1 MFDGTQTE
9 VINMNKELLK
19 LNLQHFGDGS
29 DDPTEEPEHDDKDM
43 DKGDDKKSGDD
54 KPEKMLTQEEFES
67 ALKARLARE
76 RRKQEEEDERKKK
89 EAEQAR
95 LEGEGKYKEL
105 LETYQT
111 ELAQMKAKEA
121 ERERHA
127 EIVAIL
133 KGHGF
138 DDKDAD
144 KHATRIGKYVSDDD
158 DLESEIKDYASDFK
172 AASTVDP
179 SAGYGDKGSHKHKD
193 DEDYGQDVLDRV
205 KGLSRTKFGK

>member
-1 MFDGTQTE
+1 
-9 VINMNKELLK
+9 
-19 LNLQHFGDGS
+19 
-29 DDPTEEPEHDDKDM
+29 
-43 DKGDDKKSGDD
+43 
-54 KPEKMLTQEEFES
+54 
-67 ALKARLARE
+67 
-76 RRKQEEEDERKKK
+76 
-89 EAEQAR
+89 
-95 LEGEGKYKEL
+95 EGKYKEL

-111 ELAQMKAKEA
+111 DLAQMKAKEA

-127 EIVAIL
+127 EIVAKL

-138 DDKDAD
+138 NDKDAD

-179 SAGYGDKGSHKHKD
+179 SAGYGDKGSHKPKD

-205 KGLSRTKFGK
+205 KGLSRTKFGKQNTQAVKILNNRRNMKCHTHLNLAEQNSAVERTF